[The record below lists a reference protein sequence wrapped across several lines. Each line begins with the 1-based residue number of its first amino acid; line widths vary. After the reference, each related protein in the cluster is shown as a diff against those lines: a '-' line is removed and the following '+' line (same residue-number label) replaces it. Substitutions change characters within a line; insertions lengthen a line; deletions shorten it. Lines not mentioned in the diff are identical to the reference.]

1 MLITLRKRMKA
12 QSTAEYAIF
21 FGIII
26 AVAVAMQ
33 KYVKRGLQA
42 KVADTTDVMTT
53 VGAGEDIGGV
63 ALGSRGQYEP
73 YYLRDEESSQTDRT
87 QTAAKTQTLSEGGA
101 VDRQETQDIGV
112 GSQTSEDWSAV
123 LGTEF

>member
-1 MLITLRKRMKA
+1 MLITLRKKLKA

-33 KYVKRGLQA
+33 KYVKRGMQA
-42 KVADTTDVMTT
+42 KVADTTDVMTS

-63 ALGSRGQYEP
+63 TLGSRGQYEP
-73 YYLRDEESSQTDRT
+73 YYLRDEMVSTTNRT
-87 QTAAKTQTLSEGGA
+87 QDGSKTSTLAEGGA
-101 VDRQETQDIGV
+101 VDRSETQDIDV
-112 GSQTSEDWSAV
+112 DSDT
-123 LGTEF
+123 TETWDDSLFE